1 MIYALIAAI
10 GLSLFIYSITARQ
23 LDRAELTAPMWFV
36 LTGGAIGF
44 VLGNIEGGQQ
54 ALAVDINGLQT
65 WLPII
70 ELTLAIYLFSDAAKT
85 RLRVLSHS
93 FQLPVKLLL
102 GLPLTMIFGAWVAH
116 ELFQLS
122 WLACFLIAVIITPTD
137 ATLCKTFIQDKSVP
151 TRLREA
157 INVESGLNDGLCIP
171 VFLFLLGVLAERM
184 QATTESFAWIFI
196 REVGIALVVAGLLTA
211 VIIWLLKRAY
221 QHHYFASKTSPFLF
235 VGIAFLVFSV
245 TQALHGSGFIAAFV
259 SGLLFD
265 KYYRDE
271 FKDQLIEE
279 GEHLAEFAAFMI
291 WIVFGLSASVVLLNV
306 TQWQVWVYAVLATAL
321 FRLIP
326 VFLCLLGGA
335 LTTKERFTL
344 AWFGPKGLA
353 SVVLTLMLLS
363 EELPNGLQITQVAM
377 ATVLL
382 SIFVFGLSSRPISK
396 LFTTASGRE

>member
-23 LDRAELTAPMWFV
+23 LDRAELTAPMWFM
-36 LTGGAIGF
+36 LTGGVIGLA
-44 VLGNIEGGQQ
+44 LGNTEDGQQ
-54 ALAVDINGLQT
+54 AFAVDIDGLQT
-65 WLPII
+65 LLPVI

-102 GLPLTMIFGAWVAH
+102 GLPLTMVFGAWIAH

-171 VFLFLLGVLAERM
+171 VFLFLLGVLAERT
-184 QATTESFAWIFI
+184 QATTESFAGIFI
-196 REVGIALVVAGLLTA
+196 REVGTALVVSGLLTGA
-211 VIIWLLKRAY
+211 IIWLLKRAY
-221 QHHYFASKTSPFLF
+221 QHHFFASKTSPFLF

-245 TQALHGSGFIAAFV
+245 TQVLHGSGFIAAFV

-265 KYYRDE
+265 KYYRDA

-279 GEHLAEFAAFMI
+279 GEHLAEFAAFII
-291 WIVFGLSASVVLLNV
+291 WIVFGLSASVVLLAV
-306 TQWQVWVYAVLATAL
+306 TEWQVWVYAVLATAL
-321 FRLIP
+321 FRLLP
-326 VFLCLLGGA
+326 VYLCLLGGD

-363 EELPNGLQITQVAM
+363 EELPNGLLITQVAM

-396 LFTTASGRE
+396 LFTSTLGRE